1 MCLISNR
8 HHLLSLQGFTFI
20 TCDQAVL
27 LPFLLAIRQSF
38 CQPFCFGG
46 EKRTPDPR
54 LLLFITILPKLA
66 PANRSPSVSRRE
78 STRTYLVLASNGY
91 SLQSGQP
98 FAHSLGYR
106 RLSKFLPSELLFFI
120 YNIYINVRNNVSHS
134 ALCSLRGDKKEQLN
148 SPTINRKI
156 YKFLLCIAWK

>member
-1 MCLISNR
+1 MFDIKQAP
-8 HHLLSLQGFTFI
+8 SLKPSGIYLHNLRSGGPSSLF

-27 LPFLLAIRQSF
+27 LPAFLFWRRKKNAWSQFI
-38 CQPFCFGG
+38 
-46 EKRTPDPR
+46 T
-54 LLLFITILPKLA
+54 FITILPKLA

-106 RLSKFLPSELLFFI
+106 RLSKFLPSELFFFI

-148 SPTINRKI
+148 FPTINRKI